1 MYRLDDESSLS
12 PRRHVATPMLD
23 GKKLK
28 CTVDPIAVY
37 EMNEIESKW
46 LEPVQPPRSAADGP
60 TIPQLATE
68 LQEEEAKWHTIGIL
82 LYIPPWKL
90 AVIKQEER
98 RSAVR
103 LINALVYWQKNAKPD
118 ENPFTWDTIV
128 KVLRQI
134 KNNAL
139 ADKLTEKYLN

>member
-1 MYRLDDESSLS
+1 MYRLKDKSSL
-12 PRRHVATPMLD
+12 PRRHVATPMRN
-23 GKKLK
+23 GKLLE
-28 CTVDPIAVY
+28 CTFDPIAVY

-46 LEPVQPPRSAADGP
+46 LEPVQPPQSAADGP

-68 LQEEEAKWHTIGIL
+68 LQEEQANWHTIGIH

-90 AVIKQEER
+90 AVIEQEEKCL
-98 RSAVR
+98 SIR
-103 LINALVYWQKNAKPD
+103 LINAFVYWQKNAEPD
-118 ENPFTWDTIV
+118 KNPFTWDTIV